1 MTPPISK
8 LRPEFADAKAV
19 LFDFDFTLADSS
31 EGIIPCVQYALE
43 RMGLPVSSPDEI
55 IQTIGL
61 YLPETLV
68 ALHGESVRARGME
81 FLALFTE
88 KADEIMEDATRLY
101 AATPAVLR
109 AISARGIPIGVV
121 STKYGYRIASILTR
135 DGLRDFVS
143 VIIGGEDVERHKPHP
158 EGLLAACRRL
168 GVPPADCVY
177 VGDSVVDAQAA
188 ASAEI
193 PFVAVETGSAPR
205 EALEALPH
213 IAALPSV
220 ADILIP
226 RSGEMRGSCIAK

>member
-1 MTPPISK
+1 MTPPPTPAPAAE

-43 RMGLPVSSPDEI
+43 RMGLPASPPDEI
-55 IQTIGL
+55 IKTIGL

-88 KADEIMEDATRLY
+88 RADEIMEDATWIY
-101 AATPAVLR
+101 PAAPPVLR
-109 AISARGIPIGVV
+109 AINARGIPIGVV
-121 STKYGYRIASILTR
+121 STKYGYRIASILAR
-135 DGLRDFVS
+135 DGLRDCVS
-143 VIIGGEDVERHKPHP
+143 AIIGGEDVENHKPHP
-158 EGLLAACRRL
+158 EGLFAACRRL
-168 GVPPADCVY
+168 GVSPADCVY

-188 ASAEI
+188 ARAEI

-205 EALEALPH
+205 EALAALPH

-226 RSGEMRGSCIAK
+226 RSAKM